1 MEDQKA
7 DIQDQQRKSYLR
19 SLDVLTHPESALILS
34 FDTNAPN
41 NVMPHYPPP
50 GQCWGIGGDLN
61 FAKFKCTT
69 YRACQSAKS

>member
-34 FDTNAPN
+34 FDTNAN
-41 NVMPHYPPP
+41 LIRTAMLAVRTVCH
-50 GQCWGIGGDLN
+50 
-61 FAKFKCTT
+61 TRET
-69 YRACQSAKS
+69 

>member
-34 FDTNAPN
+34 FDTNAN
-41 NVMPHYPPP
+41 LIRTAILAVR
-50 GQCWGIGGDLN
+50 
-61 FAKFKCTT
+61 TV
-69 YRACQSAKS
+69 CQHEKHSEIMFY

>member
-34 FDTNAPN
+34 FDTNAN
-41 NVMPHYPPP
+41 LMHTAILAVH
-50 GQCWGIGGDLN
+50 
-61 FAKFKCTT
+61 TV
-69 YRACQSAKS
+69 CQHEKHSEIVFD